1 MSTDLTGDASG
12 VDDFAHLH
20 LHTQYSLL
28 DGAIRMSDLCAK
40 VQERGM
46 KAVAMTDHGN
56 MFGAIQ
62 FYQAAKAH
70 GIKPIFGCE
79 AYMAEGDAPARS
91 DRKNYHIV
99 LLAKN
104 EVGYKNL
111 QRLVSYGHLQ
121 GFYYNP
127 RIDRKTLREHSEGLI
142 GLSACLG
149 GHISR
154 LINAGD
160 MDGARERV
168 REYADIFEPGH
179 YFLELQ
185 PNRLEAQEKVNAC
198 LAQLGRDLDVPLVAT
213 NDCHYVNREEA
224 HAHEV
229 LMCMGMGRTINDE
242 KRLKHDCDEFFI
254 KTPQQMWG
262 YFERYPEAM
271 ANTARIAQM
280 CNVELELGRPEL
292 PDFRLPE
299 GIEDEVEYLRK
310 VAYQGLDERL
320 AELRALGRKPNE
332 DAYRERL
339 ERELGII
346 IDMKFPG
353 YFLIVWDFIRH
364 AKQIGVPV
372 GPGRGSG
379 AGSLVAYSMRITD
392 LDPLQYDL
400 LFERFLNPERVSMPD
415 FDIDFCMDRRE
426 EVIRYVTEH
435 YGEERVGQI
444 ATFHSLK
451 ARGLLRDV
459 CRVMEKSPGEA
470 NELAKLIPEGPK
482 VSLSLCMADPKQIR
496 AQMKAE
502 PEKAGKLEGKL
513 QIAEAASKLR
523 MRCELDSEVRK
534 IVDIGC
540 SLEGLNRHAGM
551 HAAGIVIGNR
561 ALTEHVPCFKADDKI
576 VTQYTM
582 TDVEQ
587 AGLVKFDFLGLKT
600 LTVIKHAV
608 DQINGLP
615 PQWRLDP
622 TSVGEHLGSTFDID
636 KIPMDDATVYEM
648 ISRGETTGVFQL
660 ESSGFKKLLQKLRPD
675 KFEDIIAA
683 VALYRPGP
691 LEGGMVDQFIE
702 CKHGRRQIEYPHPLL
717 ADVLRETYGVFVYQE
732 QVMLA
737 AQILAGFSLGGA
749 DLMRRAMGKKK
760 AKEMERQRKLF
771 VDGCQQVNDI
781 PAKKANEIF
790 DLIDKFAGYG
800 FNKSHSAAYG
810 LITYQTAYLK
820 HHYPECFMC
829 ALMTCDKD
837 KSENVVKFIAE
848 ARSMSI
854 TVLPPDVNESASD
867 FNVVVRDKPAA
878 APGDAAQAKP
888 KSKRAAR
895 RRAREQARPPGQILA
910 IRFGMGAVRNVGG
923 NAVES
928 ILAARAEEGAFES
941 LFQLCRRVDLKR
953 VNKRTIEGLIHSGA
967 LDSIADGHGRA
978 TLVAAIDSA
987 VEQGQSSQRD
997 RESGQTG
1004 LFDMF
1009 ASEQVYNETYPKVS
1023 EWTPKQRL
1031 LNEREALGFYLTG
1044 HPLDRYQQDVD
1055 KHASVRIG
1063 ELRKELQ
1070 GSELVLGGVVSELR
1084 EVTTKAGKTMGFF
1097 QLEDQFG
1104 RIEVIVFPRTWAEH
1118 TDPEDEHSPSWGEWL
1133 LAHGDD
1139 PVFVTGKLEADLSDS
1154 GEVSRYKLLLAK
1166 VEPIAAVREART
1178 RGVRLRLRAEQ
1189 LDDDRILALKH
1200 VVADHQGGCAMEL
1213 EVTVP
1218 GRYQT
1223 KVAFGDEFRVSA
1235 DDSLFLALERLFGE
1249 PVAELV

>member
-1 MSTDLTGDASG
+1 MSTDSTGDVSG

-28 DGAIRMSDLCAK
+28 DGAIRMSDLCTK
-40 VQERGM
+40 VRSRGM

-62 FYQAAKAH
+62 FYQSAKEH
-70 GIKPIFGCE
+70 GVKPIFGCE
-79 AYMAEGDAPARS
+79 AYLADGDAPAKS

-104 EVGYKNL
+104 AVGYKNL
-111 QRLVSYGHLQ
+111 QRLVSYGHLH

-127 RIDRKTLREHSEGLI
+127 RIDRKVLREHSEGLI

-154 LINAGD
+154 LISAGD

-168 REYADIFEPGH
+168 REYADIFEPDS

-185 PNRLEAQEKVNAC
+185 PNGMEAQEKVNAA
-198 LAQLGRDLDVPLVAT
+198 LAQLGRDLGVPIAAT
-213 NDCHYVNREEA
+213 NDCHYVDQTEA
-224 HAHEV
+224 YAHEV
-229 LMCMGMGRTINDE
+229 LMCMGMGRTMSDD
-242 KRLKHDCDEFFI
+242 KRLHHKSEEFFI
-254 KTPQQMWG
+254 KTPQQMWS
-262 YFERYPEAM
+262 YFSQYPEAM
-271 ANTARIAQM
+271 ENTARIARM
-280 CNVELELGRPEL
+280 CNVELELNRPEL

-299 GIEDEVEYLRK
+299 GVEDEVAYLRE
-310 VAYQGLDERL
+310 VARRGLSERL
-320 AELRALGRKPNE
+320 AEQRALGRKLDE
-332 DAYRERL
+332 DVYRERL

-426 EVIRYVTEH
+426 EVIRYVTDH
-435 YGEERVGQI
+435 YGEDRVGQI

-459 CRVMEKSPGEA
+459 CRVMDRPTTEA

-482 VSLSLCMADPKQIR
+482 VSLSLCMADPKLLK
-496 AQMKAE
+496 AKMKAD
-502 PEKAGKLEGKL
+502 PDNAAKLEDKL
-513 QIAEAASKLR
+513 QIAEAGTKLR
-523 MRCELDSEVRK
+523 ERCASNPEIQK
-534 IVDIGC
+534 IVEIGC

-561 ALTEHVPCFKADDKI
+561 ALTEHVPCFRADDKI
-576 VTQYTM
+576 VTQFTM
-582 TDVEQ
+582 TDVES

-615 PQWRLDP
+615 AHWRRGRTPGESATFVIESIPLDDP
-622 TSVGEHLGSTFDID
+622 GVF
-636 KIPMDDATVYEM
+636 EM

-660 ESSGFKKLLQKLRPD
+660 ESSGFKKLLSKLRPD

-691 LEGGMVDQFIE
+691 LEGGMVDQFID
-702 CKHGRRQIEYPHPLL
+702 CKHGRKKIEYPHPLL
-717 ADVLRETYGVFVYQE
+717 ADILRETYGVFVYQE

-737 AQILAGFSLGGA
+737 AQVLAGFSLGGA

-760 AKEMERQRKLF
+760 AKEMEQQRKLF
-771 VDGCQQVNDI
+771 VDGCASVNNISD
-781 PAKKANEIF
+781 KQANEIF

-837 KSENVVKFIAE
+837 RSENVVKFIAE
-848 ARSMSI
+848 ARAMGI
-854 TVLPPDVNESASD
+854 TVLPPDINESASD
-867 FNVVVRDKPAA
+867 FNVVVRTI
-878 APGDAAQAKP
+878 APEPDQANTTDAKKP
-888 KSKRAAR
+888 KRGGR
-895 RRAREQARPPGQILA
+895 RKAQPEQARPTSEGLA

-923 NAVES
+923 TAVES
-928 ILAARAEEGAFES
+928 ILIARTTGPYKNLFE
-941 LFQLCRRVDLKR
+941 LCRRVDLKR
-953 VNKRTIEGLIHSGA
+953 VNKRTLEGLVHAGA
-967 LDSIADGHGRA
+967 LDSIAEGRGRA
-978 TLVAAIDSA
+978 TLMGAIDSA
-987 VEQGQSSQRD
+987 VEQGQGSQRD

-1004 LFDMF
+1004 LFDLF
-1009 ASEQVYNETYPKVS
+1009 AVQQVYNETYPNVA

-1031 LNEREALGFYLTG
+1031 LAEREALGFYLTG
-1044 HPLDRYQQDVD
+1044 HPLDRYDQDVR
-1055 KHASVRIG
+1055 KHASMPIG
-1063 ELRKELQ
+1063 ELRKELSGQ
-1070 GSELVLGGVVSELR
+1070 ELVLGGVVSELR
-1084 EVTTKAGKTMGFF
+1084 QITTKAGKTMGVF
-1097 QLEDQFG
+1097 QLEDQYG
-1104 RIEVIVFPRTWAEH
+1104 RVEVVVFPRTWAEPS
-1118 TDPEDEHSPSWGEWL
+1118 DPGEGGELSPSWGEWL
-1133 LAHGDD
+1133 TAHGEE
-1139 PVFVTGKLEADLSDS
+1139 PVFVTGKFEVEPGDGEA
-1154 GEVSRYKLLLAK
+1154 SRQKLLLSK
-1166 VEPIAAVREART
+1166 VEPIAKVREART

-1200 VVADHQGGCAMEL
+1200 IVADHRGGCAMEL
-1213 EVTVP
+1213 RVTVP
-1218 GRYQT
+1218 GRFQT
-1223 KVAFGDEFRVSA
+1223 RVAFGDEFRVSA
-1235 DDSLFLALERLFGE
+1235 DDSLFLALEKLFGE